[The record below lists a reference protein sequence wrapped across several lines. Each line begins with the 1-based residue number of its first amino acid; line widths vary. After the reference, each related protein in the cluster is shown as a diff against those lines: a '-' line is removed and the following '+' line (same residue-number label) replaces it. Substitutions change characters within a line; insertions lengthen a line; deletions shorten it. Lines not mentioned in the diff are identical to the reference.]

1 MPFRPRLN
9 TLVITPSLQITGQM
23 EPAGSW
29 IDFLNSRDKHTFS
42 LYSARLMSIGGASS
56 VVEREQVTVNR
67 HLIYLLAF
75 PEMGVRETI
84 PLMRNAVT
92 AIFHAGSIL
101 CRGDIHMGMDTSLA
115 VFLDEF
121 NGEFIPV
128 TDASLHST
136 IAMPA
141 ALPKQ
146 LDVALLNRS
155 QIQVYFPA

>member
-9 TLVITPSLQITGQM
+9 TVVITPSLQITGQM
-23 EPAGSW
+23 EPVGSW
-29 IDFLNSRDKHTFS
+29 IDFLNSRDKQTFN

-56 VVEREQVTVNR
+56 VVEVEQVTINR

-84 PLMRNAVT
+84 PLLRNSVT
-92 AIFHAGSIL
+92 AVFHSGPIL
-101 CRGDIHMGMDTSLA
+101 CRGEIHMGMETSLGT
-115 VFLDEF
+115 FLDEF
-121 NGEFIPV
+121 KGEFIPV
-128 TDASLHST
+128 TDASLHSL
-136 IAMPA
+136 IAMPV

-155 QIQVYFPA
+155 QIQVYFAV